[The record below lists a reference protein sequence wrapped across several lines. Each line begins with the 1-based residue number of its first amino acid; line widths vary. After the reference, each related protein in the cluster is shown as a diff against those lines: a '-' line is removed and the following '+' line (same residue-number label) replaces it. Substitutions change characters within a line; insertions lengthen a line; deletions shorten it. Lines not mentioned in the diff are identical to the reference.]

1 MKSWYVIVDMMALF
15 LLTIMLNTTYHRMS
29 IYEQEYNEQR
39 LSKATEYATSAAF
52 SASVGKSTDNMDY
65 NDIIAVFMNNQDTME
80 TFEDMMCFNYGLTR
94 TTKSRQAIDDSV
106 RAAILAAEDG
116 YYVLNMN
123 DDGEGGTKMMWAPK
137 LPYSYS
143 VNTKDAKNG
152 NTPCVDTFAVN
163 LQTEKWS
170 MIRLSEKNGTKTQE
184 YHSGKKYSDS
194 FPSSDKLT
202 KTARTEAISKTLTD
216 ALTYSADAN
225 NADRGGTDLGTYI
238 PSSQTLSG
246 INSIRTPT
254 IMFIMQSG
262 DYTGEVSDDNIALT
276 GIRTIHEVRTIGY
289 RAKDGK
295 LKYSWEWQGAAEKY
309 GANNVTYFESQEEAV
324 QKGYYPDHEF
334 LFNRMDY

>member
-1 MKSWYVIVDMMALF
+1 
-15 LLTIMLNTTYHRMS
+15 
-29 IYEQEYNEQR
+29 
-39 LSKATEYATSAAF
+39 
-52 SASVGKSTDNMDY
+52 
-65 NDIIAVFMNNQDTME
+65 
-80 TFEDMMCFNYGLTR
+80 
-94 TTKSRQAIDDSV
+94 
-106 RAAILAAEDG
+106 
-116 YYVLNMN
+116 
-123 DDGEGGTKMMWAPK
+123 
-137 LPYSYS
+137 
-143 VNTKDAKNG
+143 
-152 NTPCVDTFAVN
+152 
-163 LQTEKWS
+163 
-170 MIRLSEKNGTKTQE
+170 MIRLSEKNRTKTQE

-295 LKYSWEWQGAAEKY
+295 LKYSWEWQGRLKNMEQITLHILNRRKKLFKKVIIQTTNFCSTVWTINPKNTKY
-309 GANNVTYFESQEEAV
+309 KRRKDYGFYIRKFYKLQNGSCSLVRSFE
-324 QKGYYPDHEF
+324 YY
-334 LFNRMDY
+334 LSVDYLCMHDGKKR